1 MMAGKPNLMGLRP
14 TAFTL
19 VELLV
24 VISIMS
30 MLMSILLPS
39 LSRAK
44 EAGQRAHCF
53 YNLRGLTVAWNVY
66 AADNDGKLCSPRT
79 WWNDYPGSPYWVA
92 DGPKWQGTGP
102 GTTGNTEKAIKDG
115 VLWPYT
121 QSLGLYKCKS
131 DRSGRLRSYS
141 ISQLMGEHE
150 RITMTCTGY
159 DGITDHYVYFPFMI
173 LMQISRSADRM
184 VFIDAQSDGRWLA
197 HGFHGCCG
205 LYKPRL
211 FGGYNWNHITAR
223 HNGGCNLSFADMHC
237 EYWKYKDKRTVEL
250 ANRTLSGDVDPV
262 SDNPD
267 AQRMY
272 ELFKSRNEMPFVK

>member
-1 MMAGKPNLMGLRP
+1 MFKQQETAGRKIGLNG
-14 TAFTL
+14 FTL

-39 LSRAK
+39 LSRAR

-53 YNLRGLTVAWNVY
+53 YNLRGLTSAWNVY
-66 AADNDGKLCSPRT
+66 AADNEGKLCSPKT
-79 WWNDYPGSPYWVA
+79 WWNDYPGSPYWVG
-92 DGPKWQGTGP
+92 DGPRWP
-102 GTTGNTEKAIKDG
+102 GNDIGNSEQAIKDG

-131 DRSGRLRSYS
+131 DRSGCLRSYS
-141 ISQLMGEHE
+141 ISNVMGAGEK
-150 RITMTCTGY
+150 ITIECWGY
-159 DGITDHYVYFPFMI
+159 GGIADHYVYFPFMNLI
-173 LMQISRSADRM
+173 QISRSADRM
-184 VFIDAQSDGRWLA
+184 VFIDAQSEGRWLA
-197 HGFHGCCG
+197 HGFRGCCG
-205 LYKPRL
+205 LYKPRG
-211 FGGYNWNHITAR
+211 FGGSKWNHITAR
-223 HNGGCNLSFADMHC
+223 HSGGCNLSFADMHC

-250 ANRTLSGDVDPV
+250 ANFALSGGVDPV